1 MKRICSKYLA
11 PVEKSEVDG
20 YPFCCKNQDE
30 DLYGIETIP
39 EEFNPYKKKDVDQ
52 EKEMED
58 RLEFGDPYDTPNQF
72 FQNMYWGG
80 LFVGSEYSRSHGLDV
95 ETKFVTNVPVDAIK
109 AKDHEK
115 YDLKHNGEELV
126 MYACL
131 ERVFYCLGEAVEFV
145 KLILRDFPSCYGTA
159 EEWEKI

>member
-1 MKRICSKYLA
+1 MKRVCSRCLT

-20 YPFCCKNQDE
+20 YPFYCKNHDE

-58 RLEFGDPYDTPNQF
+58 RLEFGVPMAHPISSSRTCI
-72 FQNMYWGG
+72 WG
-80 LFVGSEYSRSHGLDV
+80 LFVGKEYSRSHGLDA
-95 ETKFVTNVPVDAIK
+95 ETKFVTNVQVDAIK

-115 YDLKHNGEELV
+115 YDLKHNGKELV

-145 KLILRDFPSCYGTA
+145 KLLLRNFPSCYGTA
-159 EEWEKI
+159 EAREKI